1 MMLKT
6 QLGDFTVA
14 NGHIDWPTGLED
26 LDRDFNPELREEDIP
41 HADLVI
47 CERLQN
53 IFGGQIIDNEIA
65 TQMEMVLSK
74 SQVLDFVLK
83 GGEGSGNF
91 GHAGRPGEVGGS
103 ADDGVQNTSS
113 ADASGGDLDTSDE
126 IQHLH
131 GASLALRAITDQQ
144 STPPMAGHPSWRPGA
159 TADLNADN
167 VSDFSRVG
175 VGAMDVPPP
184 PPVPSLPNLTRQ
196 ERQVET
202 SFIRAYEQDPDG
214 LAGRYRDAVV
224 SSVAE
229 TDEPPVFATDD
240 AKGLSQT
247 WDSGTMDQDQR
258 ATNRSTMNIA
268 LHQTANAIAKRAFV
282 QYLDTLSEGDNILVT
297 VGGCGAGKGYA
308 LKQLAKTDAD
318 IAGLKSSAQVIWDSA
333 GDQNATENPWVQQEA
348 EARGLNVTYLY
359 VHADPKI
366 RWSDKKM
373 GVVARANDTKDGR
386 MIDAMVF
393 VDSYALGAKN
403 HQAFYEEYR
412 DSPSANFVF
421 IDGNTLTRSNGI
433 PPEGL
438 AIDRQELYKFAVEA
452 VLTNSDISPRVRA
465 GALVGRRIWKSLK

>member
-1 MMLKT
+1 
-6 QLGDFTVA
+6 
-14 NGHIDWPTGLED
+14 
-26 LDRDFNPELREEDIP
+26 
-41 HADLVI
+41 
-47 CERLQN
+47 
-53 IFGGQIIDNEIA
+53 
-65 TQMEMVLSK
+65 
-74 SQVLDFVLK
+74 
-83 GGEGSGNF
+83 
-91 GHAGRPGEVGGS
+91 
-103 ADDGVQNTSS
+103 
-113 ADASGGDLDTSDE
+113 
-126 IQHLH
+126 
-131 GASLALRAITDQQ
+131 
-144 STPPMAGHPSWRPGA
+144 
-159 TADLNADN
+159 
-167 VSDFSRVG
+167 
-175 VGAMDVPPP
+175 MDVPPP